1 MSSMKIFS
9 GASGIWYVSKTCL
22 NRSESSIAP
31 TTERFAV
38 VFVQI
43 LTNSQNGCPHEEFFS
58 INLFKGSDFI
68 KLVQK
73 IQVKCHFWLQKVV
86 EMCKV
91 YSKTSSI
98 TLQVISIE
106 YFKNQFKKFSHGN
119 SADLKEYVSARLL
132 FGTILAQKTKI

>member
-1 MSSMKIFS
+1 MDHQNVVREIYQRSQGMYC
-9 GASGIWYVSKTCL
+9 ASETCL

-31 TTERFAV
+31 TPERFAV

-43 LTNSQNGCPHEEFFS
+43 LTNSQNGCPHEKFFLS
-58 INLFKGSDFI
+58 NLFKGSDFI

-106 YFKNQFKKFSHGN
+106 YFIKQFKKFSHGN
-119 SADLKEYVSARLL
+119 SADLKEYVSARHE
-132 FGTILAQKTKI
+132 KH

>member
-1 MSSMKIFS
+1 MDHQNVVREIYQRSQGMYC
-9 GASGIWYVSKTCL
+9 ASETCL

-43 LTNSQNGCPHEEFFS
+43 LTNSQNGCPHEKLFLS
-58 INLFKGSDFI
+58 NLFKGSDFI

-98 TLQVISIE
+98 ILQIISIE
-106 YFKNQFKKFSHGN
+106 YFIKK
-119 SADLKEYVSARLL
+119 LKSFLMVNLILL
-132 FGTILAQKTKI
+132 I